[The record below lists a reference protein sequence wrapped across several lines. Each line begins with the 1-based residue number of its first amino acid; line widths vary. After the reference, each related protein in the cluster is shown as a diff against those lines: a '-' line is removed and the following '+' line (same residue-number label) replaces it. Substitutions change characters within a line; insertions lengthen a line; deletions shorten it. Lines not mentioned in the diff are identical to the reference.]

1 VAVGR
6 IRAVIT
12 AEIVSIGTEL
22 LLGQILDSDA
32 PFLAQRLSALGVNV
46 FFRTTV
52 GDNAVRVG
60 DTLRQ
65 ALSRADIVI
74 CIGGLGPTQ
83 DDLTRDAIAGALGV
97 PLQRDPVLVAHLT
110 QWFARKGILQPKP
123 SIFRQADVPFGGI
136 PMPNSY
142 GTAPGLWIEH
152 DGKVVVALPGPPSEF
167 EPMVEASLLPM
178 LRRYLGATEQVIV
191 SRTLRLVGMGE
202 AEAESQLLDL
212 MKGSNPSVAPYAKQ
226 AEVQLR
232 VTASAVTTDLANA
245 LIQPIVDEIKSRLG
259 IAVYSDNDDDLETRV
274 VMMLV
279 ERGESVATAE
289 SCTGGLLAGRLT
301 GVPGSSEVF
310 GTGVVAYS
318 NATKVALVGVQQATL
333 DAVGAVSHDVA
344 AELAVG
350 IRKVSG
356 ATYGIGITGIAG
368 PGGGSDEKP
377 VGLVF
382 VGLAH
387 PDGVDVVRTVHTGSR
402 QDVRLR
408 STQQALGMLRSAIL
422 RRSGATL

>member
-178 LRRYLGATEQVIV
+178 LRRYLGTSEQVIV

-274 VMMLV
+274 VVMLV
-279 ERGESVATAE
+279 ERGETVATAE

-368 PGGGSDEKP
+368 PGGGSDDKP

-387 PDGVDVVRTVHTGSR
+387 PDGVDIVRTVHTGSR

>member
-1 VAVGR
+1 MAVGR

-97 PLQRDPVLVAHLT
+97 PLQRDPELVAHLT

-123 SIFRQADVPFGGI
+123 SIFRQADVPFSGI

-178 LRRYLGATEQVIV
+178 LRRYLGTTEQVIV

-212 MKGSNPSVAPYAKQ
+212 MKGANPSVAPYAKQ

-279 ERGESVATAE
+279 ERGETVATAE

-333 DAVGAVSHDVA
+333 EAVGAVSHDVA

-368 PGGGSDEKP
+368 PGGGSDDKP

-387 PDGVDVVRTVHTGSR
+387 PDGVDIVRTVHTGSR

-422 RRSGATL
+422 RRSGPTL

>member
-1 VAVGR
+1 M
-6 IRAVIT
+6 IT

-97 PLQRDPVLVAHLT
+97 PLQRDPELVAHLT

-123 SIFRQADVPFGGI
+123 SIFRQADVPVGGI

-152 DGKVVVALPGPPSEF
+152 GGKVVVALPGPPSEF

-178 LRRYLGATEQVIV
+178 LRRYLGTTEQVIV

-202 AEAESQLLDL
+202 AEAESLLLDL

-279 ERGESVATAE
+279 ERGEMVATAE

-318 NATKVALVGVQQATL
+318 NATKVALVGVQQETL

-344 AELAVG
+344 AELAAG
-350 IRKVSG
+350 ICKVSG

-368 PGGGSDEKP
+368 PGGGSDDKP

-387 PDGVDVVRTVHTGSR
+387 PDGVDIVRTVHTGSR

-422 RRSGATL
+422 RRSGSSL

>member
-1 VAVGR
+1 MAVGR

-123 SIFRQADVPFGGI
+123 SIFRQADVPFSGI

-178 LRRYLGATEQVIV
+178 LRRYLGTTEQVIV

-212 MKGSNPSVAPYAKQ
+212 MKGANPSVAPYAKQ

-279 ERGESVATAE
+279 ERGETVATAE

-333 DAVGAVSHDVA
+333 EAVGAVSHDVA

-368 PGGGSDEKP
+368 PGGGSDDKP

-387 PDGVDVVRTVHTGSR
+387 PDGVDIVRTVHTGSR

-422 RRSGATL
+422 RRSGPTL

>member
-1 VAVGR
+1 M
-6 IRAVIT
+6 IT

-97 PLQRDPVLVAHLT
+97 PLQRDPELVAHLT
-110 QWFARKGILQPKP
+110 QWFARKGIMQPKP
-123 SIFRQADVPFGGI
+123 SIFRQADVPVGGL

-152 DGKVVVALPGPPSEF
+152 AGKVVVALPGPPSEF

-178 LRRYLGATEQVIV
+178 LRRYLGTSEQVIV

-232 VTASAVTTDLANA
+232 VTASAMTTDLANA
-245 LIQPIVDEIKSRLG
+245 LIQPVVDEIKSRLG

-279 ERGESVATAE
+279 ERGEMVATAE
-289 SCTGGLLAGRLT
+289 SCTGGLLAGRIT
-301 GVPGSSEVF
+301 AVPGSSEVF

-318 NATKVALVGVQQATL
+318 NATKVGLVGVQQATL
-333 DAVGAVSHDVA
+333 DAVGAVSHDAA

-368 PGGGSDEKP
+368 PGGGSDDKP

-387 PDGVDVVRTVHTGSR
+387 PDGVDVIRTVHTGSR

-422 RRSGATL
+422 RRSGVTL

>member
-1 VAVGR
+1 
-6 IRAVIT
+6 
-12 AEIVSIGTEL
+12 
-22 LLGQILDSDA
+22 
-32 PFLAQRLSALGVNV
+32 
-46 FFRTTV
+46 
-52 GDNAVRVG
+52 
-60 DTLRQ
+60 
-65 ALSRADIVI
+65 
-74 CIGGLGPTQ
+74 
-83 DDLTRDAIAGALGV
+83 
-97 PLQRDPVLVAHLT
+97 
-110 QWFARKGILQPKP
+110 
-123 SIFRQADVPFGGI
+123 
-136 PMPNSY
+136 
-142 GTAPGLWIEH
+142 
-152 DGKVVVALPGPPSEF
+152 
-167 EPMVEASLLPM
+167 
-178 LRRYLGATEQVIV
+178 
-191 SRTLRLVGMGE
+191 
-202 AEAESQLLDL
+202 

-232 VTASAVTTDLANA
+232 VTASAVTSDAANA

-289 SCTGGLLAGRLT
+289 SCTGGLLAGRIT
-301 GVPGSSEVF
+301 AVPGSSEVF

-333 DAVGAVSHDVA
+333 DTVGAVSHDVA
-344 AELAVG
+344 AELALG

-368 PGGGSDEKP
+368 PGGGSDDKP
-377 VGLVF
+377 VGLVY

-387 PDGVDVVRTVHTGSR
+387 PDGLDVIRTVHTGSR

-422 RRSGATL
+422 RRSGSSL

>member
-1 VAVGR
+1 M
-6 IRAVIT
+6 IT

-97 PLQRDPVLVAHLT
+97 PLVRDPELVAHLT
-110 QWFARKGILQPKP
+110 EWFARKGILQPKP
-123 SIFRQADVPFGGI
+123 SIFRQADVPVGGL

-152 DGKVVVALPGPPSEF
+152 GGKVVVALPGPPSEF

-178 LRRYLGATEQVIV
+178 LRRYLGTSEQVIA

-232 VTASAVTTDLANA
+232 VTASAMTTDLANA

-279 ERGESVATAE
+279 ERCEMVATAE
-289 SCTGGLLAGRLT
+289 SCTGGLLAGRIT
-301 GVPGSSEVF
+301 AVPGSSEVF

-368 PGGGSDEKP
+368 PGGGSDDKP

-387 PDGVDVVRTVHTGSR
+387 PDGVDVIRTVHTGSR

>member
-1 VAVGR
+1 
-6 IRAVIT
+6 VIT

-97 PLQRDPVLVAHLT
+97 PLQRDPELVAHLT

-123 SIFRQADVPFGGI
+123 SIFRQADVPVGGI

-152 DGKVVVALPGPPSEF
+152 GGKVVVALPGPPSEF

-178 LRRYLGATEQVIV
+178 LRRYLGTTEQVIV

-310 GTGVVAYS
+310 GTRWMRLVLFPTMLLPSWRPESARFRARRMASGSRVSRGRVVARMTS
-318 NATKVALVGVQQATL
+318 RLGWCLLALRIRMALILFARCILVRVRMSVCGVRSRRL
-333 DAVGAVSHDVA
+333 GCYVRRFCVA
-344 AELAVG
+344 A
-350 IRKVSG
+350 
-356 ATYGIGITGIAG
+356 
-368 PGGGSDEKP
+368 
-377 VGLVF
+377 
-382 VGLAH
+382 
-387 PDGVDVVRTVHTGSR
+387 
-402 QDVRLR
+402 
-408 STQQALGMLRSAIL
+408 ALLSNYSL
-422 RRSGATL
+422 

>member
-1 VAVGR
+1 M
-6 IRAVIT
+6 IT

-97 PLQRDPVLVAHLT
+97 PLQRDPELVAHLT

-178 LRRYLGATEQVIV
+178 LRRYLGTTEQVIV

-279 ERGESVATAE
+279 ERGETVATAE

-318 NATKVALVGVQQATL
+318 NATKVALVGVQQTTL

-368 PGGGSDEKP
+368 PGGGSDDKP

-387 PDGVDVVRTVHTGSR
+387 PDGVDIVRTVHTGSR

-422 RRSGATL
+422 RRNSSSL

>member
-1 VAVGR
+1 M
-6 IRAVIT
+6 IT

-368 PGGGSDEKP
+368 PGGGSDDKP

-387 PDGVDVVRTVHTGSR
+387 PDGVDIVRTVHTGSR

>member
-1 VAVGR
+1 
-6 IRAVIT
+6 
-12 AEIVSIGTEL
+12 
-22 LLGQILDSDA
+22 
-32 PFLAQRLSALGVNV
+32 
-46 FFRTTV
+46 
-52 GDNAVRVG
+52 
-60 DTLRQ
+60 LRQ

-97 PLQRDPVLVAHLT
+97 PLQRDPELVAHLT

-123 SIFRQADVPFGGI
+123 SIFRQADVPVGGI

-142 GTAPGLWIEH
+142 GTAPGLWVEH
-152 DGKVVVALPGPPSEF
+152 GGKVVVALPGPPSEF
-167 EPMVEASLLPM
+167 EPMVVDELLPM
-178 LRRYLGATEQVIV
+178 LRRYLGTTEQVIV

-202 AEAESQLLDL
+202 AEAESLLLDL

-232 VTASAVTTDLANA
+232 VTASAVTSDAANA

-279 ERGESVATAE
+279 ERGESVSTAE

-301 GVPGSSEVF
+301 AVPGSSEVF

-333 DAVGAVSHDVA
+333 DTVGAVSHDVA
-344 AELAVG
+344 AELALG

-368 PGGGSDEKP
+368 PGGGSDDKP
-377 VGLVF
+377 VGLVY

-387 PDGVDVVRTVHTGSR
+387 PDGLDVIRTVHTGSR

-422 RRSGATL
+422 RRSGSSL